1 MKKLFKK
8 FIVWAM
14 RDDNDSEVSE
24 IRPSRK
30 SRGLAISTSD
40 SQIRSNG
47 MMFHL
52 YAAEGGTVI
61 ETTFYDHKND
71 RHDHRLYIIPD
82 GEDFTNTLGQIVSME
97 RIKSWH

>member
-1 MKKLFKK
+1 MRKLLKKLV
-8 FIVWAM
+8 VWIM
-14 RDDNDSEVSE
+14 RDDDEAINE
-24 IRPSRK
+24 IRPTRK
-30 SRGLAISTSD
+30 SARLVSSNE

-61 ETTFYDHKND
+61 ETTFYDNKND
-71 RHDHRLYIIPD
+71 QHDHRLYIIPD
-82 GEDFTNTLGQIVSME
+82 GDDFTNTLGQIVSME